1 MLRHIRID
9 QLQLGMF
16 IHELDGSWLDH
27 PFWKTR
33 FLLTRAQDLDKLRRA
48 GIQTLRI
55 DTAKGLDVPDI
66 TQSQQAPIA
75 APAPAP
81 ARPIEAMPDRQE
93 LRAEL
98 PQALRVLAGSKAAV
112 AAMFND
118 ARLGNAVDAARVNEV
133 VTNISASVLR
143 NPSAMISLA
152 RLKRADDYTY
162 MHSVAVCALMVALAR
177 SLQLPEDQVL
187 QAGTAGL
194 LHDIGKLAIPDDI
207 LNKPGRLTDDEFC
220 TIKRHPAEGC
230 RILEQACDVGQV
242 ALDVC
247 MHHHEKVD
255 GSGYPHGL
263 AGEQISLFARMGA
276 VCDVYDAITS
286 QRSYK
291 SGWDPAISISR
302 MAEWRGHFDSDVLHA
317 FVRCVGI
324 YPVGALVRLQSGRLG
339 IVIEQHG
346 QSLLTPKVNVF
357 FSARTNLPIPQQV
370 IDLSLPGCTD
380 RIIGRENSENW
391 GFRQLDDLW
400 AGPYAPS

>member
-9 QLQLGMF
+9 QLQVGMF
-16 IHELDGSWLDH
+16 LHELDGNWLDH

-33 FLLTRAQDLDKLRRA
+33 FLLTRSQDLDKLRES

-55 DTAKGLDVPDI
+55 DTSKGLDV
-66 TQSQQAPIA
+66 QQAGEPLERVSA
-75 APAPAP
+75 VEGTPAEPAL
-81 ARPIEAMPDRQE
+81 RPERLE
-93 LRAEL
+93 LHAEL
-98 PQALRVLAGSKAAV
+98 PQAVRLLAASKAAV
-112 AAMFND
+112 TAMFND

-133 VTNISASVLR
+133 VTHISASVLR

-162 MHSVAVCALMVALAR
+162 MHSVAVCALMIALGR
-177 SLQLPEDQVL
+177 SLKLPEDQVT

-194 LHDIGKLAIPDDI
+194 LHDIGKLAIPDEI
-207 LNKPGRLTDDEFC
+207 LNKPGRLTDEEFR
-220 TIKRHPAEGC
+220 TIKQHPLEGC
-230 RILEQACDVGQV
+230 RILQQTCDVGGV

-255 GSGYPHGL
+255 GSGYPYGL

-286 QRSYK
+286 QRCYK
-291 SGWDPAISISR
+291 SSWDPAVSISR
-302 MAEWRGHFDSDVLHA
+302 MAEWRGHFDNDVLHA

-339 IVIEQHG
+339 VVVEQHE

-357 FSARTNLPIPQQV
+357 FSTRSNLPLPQQV
-370 IDLSLPGCTD
+370 IDLSQPGCND

-400 AGPYAPS
+400 AGPYLPA